1 MKKIL
6 VIDDQKESL
15 IAIKDILTEQI
26 SECEVFT
33 AQSGPEGI
41 KIAKKELPDT
51 ILLDIQMPEMD
62 GFEVCKRLKANEIT
76 KNIPII
82 IETGIYTDSETHIK
96 ALNLGAD
103 AFLTKPLDASR
114 LIAQVN
120 VMIRIKR
127 SNKELQWQKNYF
139 ESLFNSAPAAIVSL
153 DMNQNILDINPQFES
168 LFGYSLNEIRGKNI
182 DRYVVPQDKL
192 SEAKKIAEKVLLGE
206 TAKTESIRKRKDG
219 SLVPVTIGIA
229 PILVGGKQVGLY
241 GIYRDITERK
251 RAEQI
256 QSVLY
261 NIADAVHTTKDLN
274 ELFKF
279 IRKYLN
285 EVLDTTNCYVALY
298 DKETDTISLP
308 FQVDEKDKF
317 NSFPVGKTFTSYV
330 IRTSRPLLATEE
342 VQKEMIQAGEVEAI
356 GTPSKVWLG
365 VPLKL
370 EGEVI
375 GVVAVQSYTDP
386 LLYTEKDVEILEFV
400 SGQVAIAIERKKVEK
415 ALQIEKAY
423 LEQLF
428 ESSPEAI
435 ILTDNNS
442 ILLKVN
448 NEFTRMFEYTSDEAI
463 GQSIDNIIAP
473 GDIHK
478 EAKSLTKDVS
488 SGKGVA
494 IESVRRRKD
503 GTLVNVSIL
512 GTPIKVEGGQV
523 AVYGIYRDITER
535 KQAEEERERLITELT
550 EAKGIIEEKNENIMS
565 SIRYAKRIQQ
575 AILPVDEIIHKIL
588 LEHFVIFKPREIV
601 SGDFYWFSKTEELI
615 AVVDCTGHGVPG
627 AFMSMIGNSLLNKI
641 VNEDKIFDPAIILE
655 NLHDGVRFSLKQ
667 ESEETD
673 THDGM
678 DACLCLYDPISRKV
692 TFAGAKRPL
701 YYINNSKLIEIKG
714 DRKPVGG
721 KQKEEKR
728 IFTNKEIDIQPGD
741 IIYLTTDGLADQ
753 NNSKGIKYGSRRLK
767 EFLLEHS
774 KLSLSEQKEALLID
788 LNKFQG
794 DEPQRDD
801 ILIIGIRFKKFN
813 DKT

>member
-15 IAIKDILTEQI
+15 IAIKNILTDNI
-26 SECEVFT
+26 SECKVFI

-62 GFEVCKRLKANEIT
+62 GFEVCKRLKADKIT

-96 ALNLGAD
+96 ALNIGAD

-127 SNKELQWQKNYF
+127 SNKELQKQKNYF

-168 LFGYSLNEIRGKNI
+168 LFGYSLNEIKGKNI
-182 DRYVVPQDKL
+182 DRFVVPKDRL
-192 SEAKKIAEKVLLGE
+192 SEAIKITETVLLGK
-206 TAKTESIRKRKDG
+206 TSKTETIRKRKDG

-229 PILVGGKQVGLY
+229 PILVEGKQVGLY

-279 IRKYLN
+279 IQKYLN
-285 EVLDTTNCYVALY
+285 DVLDTTNCYVALY

-375 GVVAVQSYTDP
+375 GVVAVQSYTDAS
-386 LLYTEKDVEILEFV
+386 LYTEKDVEILEFV
-400 SGQVAIAIERKKVEK
+400 SGQIAIAIERKKAEK

-423 LEQLF
+423 FEQLY

-435 ILTDNNS
+435 ILTDNDS
-442 ILLKVN
+442 ILLRVN
-448 NEFTRMFEYTSDEAI
+448 KEFTRMFGYAPKEAI
-463 GQSIDNIIAP
+463 GQSIDNLIAP
-473 GDIHK
+473 GDIQE

-488 SGKGVA
+488 NGKDVA
-494 IESVRRRKD
+494 IESIRRRKD

-512 GTPIKVEGGQV
+512 GTPIKVEGGQI

-535 KQAEEERERLITELT
+535 KRAEEERERLITELT
-550 EAKGIIEEKNENIMS
+550 KAKGIIEEKNENIMS

-575 AILPVDEIIHKIL
+575 AILPVNEKIQQSL

-641 VNEDKIFDPAIILE
+641 VNEDKIFDPALILE

-667 ESEETD
+667 ESGETD

-678 DACLCLYDPISRKV
+678 DACLCLYNPISRKV

-728 IFTNKEIDIQPGD
+728 IFTSKEIDIQPGD

-794 DEPQRDD
+794 YEPQRDD
-801 ILIIGIRFKKFN
+801 ILIIGIRFKKI
-813 DKT
+813 